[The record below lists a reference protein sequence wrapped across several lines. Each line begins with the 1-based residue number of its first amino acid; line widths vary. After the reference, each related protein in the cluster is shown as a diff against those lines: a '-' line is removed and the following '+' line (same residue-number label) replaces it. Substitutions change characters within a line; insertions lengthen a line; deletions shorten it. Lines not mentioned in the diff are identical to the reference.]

1 MVKEINAEEYSEIL
15 NSSKPVVIDFH
26 ATWCGP
32 CKVLSP
38 ILEELDDEIEGVEFV
53 KLDVDQHPQIAGQN
67 QVMGVPTVVILKD
80 GEVKDRFVGVQ
91 PKEVIKEKNYFTRLI
106 VLRIVLVLQV
116 LILLLFGFFILN
128 IQNTVNEL
136 SGQLETALLTIEDMK
151 TVLPEIEE
159 AVENFNQ
166 LEPLF
171 ENLGKLSELLSVLT
185 DPFGSNG

>member
-1 MVKEINAEEYSEIL
+1 M
-15 NSSKPVVIDFH
+15 
-26 ATWCGP
+26 
-32 CKVLSP
+32 
-38 ILEELDDEIEGVEFV
+38 
-53 KLDVDQHPQIAGQN
+53 
-67 QVMGVPTVVILKD
+67 
-80 GEVKDRFVGVQ
+80 
-91 PKEVIKEKNYFTRLI
+91 
-106 VLRIVLVLQV
+106 LRIVLVLQV

-128 IQNTVNEL
+128 IQSTVYEL
-136 SGQLETALLTIEDMK
+136 SGQLEIALLTIEDMK

>member
-1 MVKEINAEEYSEIL
+1 M
-15 NSSKPVVIDFH
+15 
-26 ATWCGP
+26 
-32 CKVLSP
+32 
-38 ILEELDDEIEGVEFV
+38 
-53 KLDVDQHPQIAGQN
+53 
-67 QVMGVPTVVILKD
+67 
-80 GEVKDRFVGVQ
+80 
-91 PKEVIKEKNYFTRLI
+91 
-106 VLRIVLVLQV
+106 LRIVLVLQV
-116 LILLLFGFFILN
+116 LILFLFGFFILN
-128 IQNTVNEL
+128 VQNTVNEL

>member
-1 MVKEINAEEYSEIL
+1 M
-15 NSSKPVVIDFH
+15 
-26 ATWCGP
+26 
-32 CKVLSP
+32 
-38 ILEELDDEIEGVEFV
+38 
-53 KLDVDQHPQIAGQN
+53 
-67 QVMGVPTVVILKD
+67 
-80 GEVKDRFVGVQ
+80 
-91 PKEVIKEKNYFTRLI
+91 
-106 VLRIVLVLQV
+106 LRIVLVIQV
-116 LILLLFGFFILN
+116 LILLLFGVFILN

-151 TVLPEIEE
+151 IVLPEIEE

>member
-1 MVKEINAEEYSEIL
+1 
-15 NSSKPVVIDFH
+15 
-26 ATWCGP
+26 
-32 CKVLSP
+32 
-38 ILEELDDEIEGVEFV
+38 
-53 KLDVDQHPQIAGQN
+53 
-67 QVMGVPTVVILKD
+67 
-80 GEVKDRFVGVQ
+80 
-91 PKEVIKEKNYFTRLI
+91 

-116 LILLLFGFFILN
+116 LILFLFGFFILN

-159 AVENFNQ
+159 ALENFNQ

>member
-1 MVKEINAEEYSEIL
+1 M
-15 NSSKPVVIDFH
+15 
-26 ATWCGP
+26 
-32 CKVLSP
+32 
-38 ILEELDDEIEGVEFV
+38 
-53 KLDVDQHPQIAGQN
+53 
-67 QVMGVPTVVILKD
+67 
-80 GEVKDRFVGVQ
+80 
-91 PKEVIKEKNYFTRLI
+91 
-106 VLRIVLVLQV
+106 LRIVLVLQV

-128 IQNTVNEL
+128 IQSTVYEL

-171 ENLGKLSELLSVLT
+171 ENLGKLSELLSVLA